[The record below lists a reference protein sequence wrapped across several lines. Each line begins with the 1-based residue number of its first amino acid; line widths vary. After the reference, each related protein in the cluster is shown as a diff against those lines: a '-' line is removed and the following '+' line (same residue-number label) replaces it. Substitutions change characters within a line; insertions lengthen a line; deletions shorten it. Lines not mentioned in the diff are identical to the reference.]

1 MTRHILVAVAWP
13 YASGPRH
20 LGHLAGA
27 YLPADIFARYHR
39 TIGSEVLMVSG
50 SDVHGTPIT
59 VRADNEGV
67 EPQVIVD
74 RYHAEFLDNWERLGI
89 SWDLYTSTGT
99 PNHHAVTQDVFL
111 RLLEHGYLAKQV
123 SAQFFDPEAERFL
136 PDRYVEGTCPHCGY
150 GEARGDQC
158 ENCGRTLDATDLIAP
173 RSQLSGATPVLR
185 DTEHYFLLLSKLEQP
200 LREWLESRQG
210 WRRHVKNWALGM
222 VNEGLP
228 DRAITRDIEWG
239 VELPVDD
246 LGPGKRI
253 YVWFDAVI
261 GYLSAAKE
269 WAQLSGDPE
278 AWKLWWEDPEAESYY
293 FVGKDNIPFHTVI
306 WPGMLMGYG
315 GLDLPTD
322 VPANQYVTFG
332 SEKASA
338 SRGVGRS
345 MGWYAD
351 RLEPDAIRYA
361 MASVLP
367 EQNDT
372 DLSDEEII
380 RRVNDEL
387 VATWGN
393 LVNRVLSL
401 TVANF
406 EGRVPEPS
414 SPIPE
419 DEALLA
425 TIDAALATVAS
436 HIEKVELRAGLRAA
450 MDAASE
456 VNVYLNANAPWKL
469 VKEDRGRAETILWT
483 AIQAIS
489 GIRVALS
496 PYLPFTT
503 PVVGTMLGGPVEV
516 SEWRR
521 PPIEAGA
528 KLGEVRAPVH
538 QAGAGRPRL
547 TETTALLPGSNQG
560 ESRSTQ
566 LPVAGRFGPMTRVLR
581 VAGGFTLVG
590 AGTAML
596 VLPGPGIA
604 TIVGGLALLST
615 EYEWAA
621 KAMNEVKTRVGSV
634 LKSDAKPNQD
644 QAGG

>member
-1 MTRHILVAVAWP
+1 MTRRILVAVAWP

-39 TIGSEVLMVSG
+39 LAGNDVLMVSG

-74 RYHAEFLDNWERLGI
+74 RYHAEFLATWERLGI

-99 PNHHAVTQDVFL
+99 PNHHAVTQEMFL
-111 RLLEHGYLAKQV
+111 RLLDNGYLAKKK
-123 SAQFFDPEAERFL
+123 SDQFFDPEAERFL

-150 GEARGDQC
+150 TEARGDQC
-158 ENCGRTLDATDLIAP
+158 ENCGRTLDATDLINP
-173 RSQLSGATPVLR
+173 RSRLSGATPVLR
-185 DTEHYFLLLSKLEQP
+185 ETEHFFLLLSKLEAEI
-200 LREWLESRQG
+200 REWLESRQG

-239 VELPVDD
+239 VEVPVDD

-269 WAQLSGDPE
+269 WAQLSKDPE
-278 AWKLWWEDPEAESYY
+278 AWRRWWEDPEAESYY

-306 WPGMLMGYG
+306 WPGMLLGYG
-315 GLDLPTD
+315 GLNLPTD

-345 MGWYAD
+345 MGWYAE
-351 RLEPDAIRYA
+351 RLEPDALRYA
-361 MASVLP
+361 IASVLP

-380 RRVNDEL
+380 RRINDEL

-401 TVANF
+401 TANNF
-406 EGRVPEPS
+406 DGRVPDPGELTG
-414 SPIPE
+414 E
-419 DEALLA
+419 DQSLLSNVDHTLEA
-425 TIDAALATVAS
+425 VAR
-436 HIEKVELRAGLRAA
+436 HIGAVELRAGLRAA
-450 MDAASE
+450 MEAATE

-469 VKEDRGRAETILWT
+469 IKENPKRAETILWT

-503 PVVGTMLGGPVEV
+503 PKVGEMLG
-516 SEWRR
+516 
-521 PPIEAGA
+521 
-528 KLGEVRAPVH
+528 
-538 QAGAGRPRL
+538 
-547 TETTALLPGSNQG
+547 LPGAVEG
-560 ESRSTQ
+560 WERPTV
-566 LPVAGRFGPMTRVLR
+566 P
-581 VAGGFTLVG
+581 
-590 AGTAML
+590 AGTALGKVNPLFAKLEDDAL
-596 VLPGPGIA
+596 V
-604 TIVGGLALLST
+604 
-615 EYEWAA
+615 
-621 KAMNEVKTRVGSV
+621 
-634 LKSDAKPNQD
+634 
-644 QAGG
+644 